1 VSIVSRLILIMAISA
16 MLVHEGYAKDINFG
30 WPSGEGWSSQPYK
43 VAAEKGFFE
52 KEGLKVRMITFR
64 GTNLMLAAL
73 MSGDYICP
81 QSRFLEL
88 AFVLLPRPLGED

>member
-1 VSIVSRLILIMAISA
+1 MKITAAIQLLLA
-16 MLVHEGYAKDINFG
+16 LMIFVAEIREVNAKDINFG

-73 MSGDYICP
+73 MSGDLDYMTICLSP
-81 QSRFLEL
+81 WALRR
-88 AFVLLPRPLGED
+88 AACP